1 MFRVWFRSLDLF
13 WAVLQPCYT
22 KPPFNGSN
30 PPAWSGCPK
39 ELSSMLNHWVTAAKF
54 KCLRLKDGDDSRVN
68 CPKMLSCFQCFW
80 ISQLLSLKD
89 VQEGSKYPGPIKRFG
104 ETVLKIPRK
113 VSMLRI
119 HELKPF
125 NSTSKAPKTPSHT
138 FYGNMEYSVCVCIYI
153 YIYSVMC
160 IHIYIYIMV

>member
-138 FYGNMEYSVCVCIYI
+138 FYGNMEYSVCVYI
-153 YIYSVMC
+153 YI
-160 IHIYIYIMV
+160 HI